1 MAVILHIFTGSTE
14 KLKQILSSELNENNN
29 YVWPISNDIILNVRY
44 YNMYWVGAIL
54 FCQILMLVI
63 TLTNYERIPQEVRP

>member
-1 MAVILHIFTGSTE
+1 MAVIRQIFTGSTE
-14 KLKQILSSELNENNN
+14 KLKQILSTELNENND

-63 TLTNYERIPQEVRP
+63 TLTNYERILQEVHP

>member
-63 TLTNYERIPQEVRP
+63 TLTNYERNLQEVRL

>member
-1 MAVILHIFTGSTE
+1 MAVILQIFTGSTE
-14 KLKQILSSELNENNN
+14 KLKQILSSELNENIN

-63 TLTNYERIPQEVRP
+63 TLTNYERILQEVHP

>member
-14 KLKQILSSELNENNN
+14 KLKQILSSELNENND

-63 TLTNYERIPQEVRP
+63 TLTNYERNLQEVRL

>member
-1 MAVILHIFTGSTE
+1 MAVILQIFTGSTE

-54 FCQILMLVI
+54 ICQILMLVI
-63 TLTNYERIPQEVRP
+63 TLTNYERNLQEVRL